1 MLKSILEG
9 AKATLN
15 RTGEWD
21 YMPQQGTYQVNRQ
34 GEPAES
40 HEDEEAHP
48 SAVIEGEANC
58 TSISARFL
66 VSRSF
71 SQLGALTAS
80 GASAVNKVGR
90 LLAHS

>member
-1 MLKSILEG
+1 MLKSILAG

-21 YMPQQGTYQVNRQ
+21 YMPQQRTYEVNRQ
-34 GEPAES
+34 GQSAES
-40 HEDEEAHP
+40 NEDEEAHL
-48 SAVIEGEANC
+48 SAVIEGEASSN
-58 TSISARFL
+58 SITARFL

-71 SQLGALTAS
+71 SQLGALTGS

-90 LLAHS
+90 LLA